1 MTVTTTLL
9 SSTSLANEASTPL
22 DPAKIQRPDSTA
34 SVILEGNNK
43 KIKDLHDV
51 RLDKNEIQE
60 GKCFVKSAVS
70 LAEYETMYFSVQNT
84 GLMSAAEWTLSNHT
98 EQTCHQGAAG

>member
-43 KIKDLHDV
+43 KKSKIYMMFGWIKMKFKKENVL
-51 RLDKNEIQE
+51 
-60 GKCFVKSAVS
+60 
-70 LAEYETMYFSVQNT
+70 
-84 GLMSAAEWTLSNHT
+84 
-98 EQTCHQGAAG
+98 

>member
-43 KIKDLHDV
+43 KSKIYIMFGWIKMKFKKENVL
-51 RLDKNEIQE
+51 
-60 GKCFVKSAVS
+60 
-70 LAEYETMYFSVQNT
+70 
-84 GLMSAAEWTLSNHT
+84 
-98 EQTCHQGAAG
+98 